1 MFSKEYDRVREAIIG
16 ESMSLSKEEAVS
28 YVTRVVSHDPQIAK
42 LFWAEGFGADGP
54 LDHLI
59 IETSRRIKEK
69 AFHGSVFAVVPLYA
83 TSICAEQCLYCN
95 YRAGNKGI
103 GIERIR
109 LSDTDLIAEANFL
122 IEEKGLRAIELV
134 YATDPLMRADSMCR
148 HVELIQRL
156 LERSGGGSVGINAE
170 ALDESE
176 YRSLKNAGLSFAV
189 LWQETYNRNRYR
201 EVHPGST
208 KKTNFEY
215 RVNAYERMIAA
226 GIRNIGMGV
235 LSGLAGWKS
244 DWAMLMSHESYLRR
258 KYGVDIA
265 ILGIPRLKPAVGATL
280 QHSEFTPTDQEFV
293 VALALHN
300 IYSPDTRPFVNTRE
314 DWNLCVRLAQGGGCM
329 FTFNCSTVPGGYS
342 LGKRGYQ
349 FPTYSYDAP
358 AFSKE
363 LRERDLYVVYQWAF
377 DKPFQTPQETLGS
390 SRICTDNSL
399 SMALS

>member
-1 MFSKEYDRVREAIIG
+1 MFSTKYHEVRDTIMG
-16 ESMSLSKEEAVS
+16 EFVSLSEEEALRYATAAAS
-28 YVTRVVSHDPQIAK
+28 YDPQIAR
-42 LFWAEGFGADGP
+42 LFWAEGLGTDGA
-54 LDHLI
+54 LDNLI

-69 AFHGSVFAVVPLYA
+69 TFHGSLFAVVPLYA
-83 TSICAEQCLYCN
+83 TSICAEQCTYCN

-109 LSDTDLIAEANFL
+109 LSDAELVAEARFL
-122 IEEKGLRAIELV
+122 IEEKGLRTLELV

-189 LWQETYNRNRYR
+189 LWQETYDRDRYR

-215 RVNAYERMIAA
+215 RLNAYERMIAG

-235 LSGLAGWKS
+235 LSGIADWKN
-244 DWAMLMSHESYLRR
+244 DWAMLMSHENYLRQE
-258 KYGVDIA
+258 YGIDIA
-265 ILGIPRLKPAVGATL
+265 ILGIPRLKPAAGAAL
-280 QHSEFTPTDQEFV
+280 QYSEFTPTDQEFL

-300 IYSPDTRPFVNTRE
+300 IYSPNARAFVNTRE
-314 DWNLCVRLAQGGGCM
+314 DWELCVRLAQGGGCL

-342 LGKRGYQ
+342 LGKRGCQ
-349 FPTYSYDAP
+349 FPTHSYDAP
-358 AFSKE
+358 AFSE
-363 LRERDLYVVYQWAF
+363 GLRERGLHAVFQWAF
-377 DKPFQTPQETLGS
+377 DQPSANPQGALGS
-390 SRICTDNSL
+390 SPICTDNSL